1 MEKRTE
7 TIYGYKKNPALTE
20 YKDIYRTIHGIRII
34 QVGRLKYMWNLLVKP
49 ISDTINNII
58 DKVAPDVGMA
68 EQLKFEITKE
78 LINSDNAA
86 LKNQANVIMS
96 EANGD
101 SWLQRN
107 WRPMVMINFAML
119 ITAHWL
125 GYTPIN
131 LPETQVVALLEIVK
145 VGLGGY
151 VIGRSAEK
159 VMKEY
164 KR

>member
-1 MEKRTE
+1 
-7 TIYGYKKNPALTE
+7 
-20 YKDIYRTIHGIRII
+20 
-34 QVGRLKYMWNLLVKP
+34 MWNLLVKP
-49 ISDTINNII
+49 ISDVINNVI
-58 DKVAPDVGMA
+58 DKVAPDAGMA

-78 LINSDNAA
+78 LISSDNKA
-86 LKNQANVIMS
+86 LQTQADVIMS

-107 WRPMVMINFAML
+107 WRPLLMIDFALL

-125 GYTPIN
+125 GFTPDN
-131 LPETQVVALLEIVK
+131 LTELQTVALLDIVK

-151 VIGRSAEK
+151 VVGRSAEK

-164 KR
+164 KK

>member
-1 MEKRTE
+1 
-7 TIYGYKKNPALTE
+7 
-20 YKDIYRTIHGIRII
+20 
-34 QVGRLKYMWNLLVKP
+34 MWNLLVKP
-49 ISDTINNII
+49 ISDVINNVI
-58 DKVAPDVGMA
+58 DKVAPDAEMA

-78 LINSDNAA
+78 LISSDNKA
-86 LKNQANVIMS
+86 LQTQADVIMS

-107 WRPMVMINFAML
+107 WRPLLMIDFALL

-125 GYTPIN
+125 GFTPDN
-131 LPETQVVALLEIVK
+131 LTELQTVALLDIVK

-151 VIGRSAEK
+151 VVGRSAEK

-164 KR
+164 KK